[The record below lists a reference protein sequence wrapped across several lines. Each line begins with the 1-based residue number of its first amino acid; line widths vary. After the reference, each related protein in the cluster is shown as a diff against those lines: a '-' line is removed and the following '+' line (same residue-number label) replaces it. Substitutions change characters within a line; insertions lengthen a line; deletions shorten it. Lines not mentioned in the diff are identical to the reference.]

1 MGIITYLFIIEPDF
15 VLWPL
20 PGSFLRDRK
29 WPLFPLELY
38 SLGNMVQLGRFNS
51 SLPPSVFLNLTPFCS
66 HFLGVP
72 RGLAVTKSILSPS
85 GTTVSTGVFTPAV
98 YRSVTMHGHRRKSLS
113 QLCCGLDIQL
123 RVIGWTLFGM
133 TTGRSCFT
141 CLQGLYGLFWIQLFV
156 LLHT

>member
-1 MGIITYLFIIEPDF
+1 MSGIITYLFIIEPDF

-20 PGSFLRDRK
+20 PGSCLRDRK

-72 RGLAVTKSILSPS
+72 RGPAVTKSILSPS
-85 GTTVSTGVFTPAV
+85 GSTVSPGVFNPV
-98 YRSVTMHGHRRKSLS
+98 VDRSVTMHRLRCKSLS
-113 QLCCGLDIQL
+113 KICC
-123 RVIGWTLFGM
+123 RFGIRL
-133 TTGRSCFT
+133 GS
-141 CLQGLYGLFWIQLFV
+141 
-156 LLHT
+156 